1 VKKRRIVRAAQLA
14 PPGFLETQ
22 DDIDAYLS
30 KLRQA
35 LESAINS
42 NERVEIR

>member
-1 VKKRRIVRAAQLA
+1 VRWLV
-14 PPGFLETQ
+14 E
-22 DDIDAYLS
+22 AYLS

-35 LESAINS
+35 LESAINA